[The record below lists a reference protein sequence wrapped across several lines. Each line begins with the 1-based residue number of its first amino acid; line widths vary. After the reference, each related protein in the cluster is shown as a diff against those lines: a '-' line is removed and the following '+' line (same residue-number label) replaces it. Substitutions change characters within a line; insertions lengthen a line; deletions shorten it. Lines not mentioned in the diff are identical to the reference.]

1 MLVVAFSD
9 NYVMV
14 YKKGRLQQRK
24 FTSYRDYG
32 RPDAVLTDFFSRIY
46 LIKVSH
52 LPHQGWSSTSSKLVI
67 YPVKVGHLPYQGN
80 IGHV

>member
-1 MLVVAFSD
+1 MRICTNFVNTIHKAYSIVLNTTNMFQQMLVVAFSD

-52 LPHQGWSSTSSKLVI
+52 LPR
-67 YPVKVGHLPYQGN
+67 
-80 IGHV
+80 